1 MSDRLM
7 SPELRKV
14 EALLAMGKPAEAAL
28 LAERLPARESP
39 TPEYLRVRGRAFR
52 AAGRAV
58 DAELSFR
65 EALSLSPGEPGIAA
79 DLATTLVAQHRHKDA
94 LPFAREAVSLRP
106 SVAAYHAL
114 LGFIAERLEYT
125 SEARQAL
132 ETARE
137 LAPGDAE
144 THTVLGFHLLRVG
157 DAARAVEVFEAAIG
171 ADPRRA
177 EAFHGLAK
185 AQAGAGRW
193 QPARTAWAEALS
205 IDPSQRDR
213 ALERKIR
220 LLHPALRPVHRVA
233 AVPPVFSLVLALVA
247 GALLWLGRSGTG
259 FGAPFAVPASAFTL
273 LLIASLSPGARRLIG
288 AIDG

>member
-1 MSDRLM
+1 M

-259 FGAPFAVPASAFTL
+259 FGAPFAVPALAFAV